1 VLRHRLI
8 LGPILIAMLI
18 AMLWLDGVVDR
29 TALPAALSGFYSK
42 PTFPPGVIVFIVVF
56 VVSIIAGRELAVILR
71 DKSIEASNRV
81 TCTAAAMGLCAS
93 CMFPESLG
101 ATTGMAMVSTTAV
114 VVFLFA
120 LAFYSRHKTAQGV
133 VAAAGGAMLSFVY
146 LGLMF
151 GFLLAIRRHYD
162 VWVLAWVIAVT
173 KACDTGAYFTGRS
186 IGRHKLIPWLS
197 PGKTWEG
204 LWGGVL
210 ASSLIGAS
218 GMWLLA
224 RYNPGLADMALP
236 PFWNG
241 LLAGAVFAILGQ
253 IGDLIMSLF
262 KRDAGLK
269 DSGHILPGFGGVLDV
284 LDSPLLVAPA
294 AYWWLQLGL

>member
-8 LGPILIAMLI
+8 LGPILIVTLI
-18 AMLWLDGVVDR
+18 AALWLDGVVDR
-29 TALPAALSGFYSK
+29 LPMPTWLSWAYAQS
-42 PTFPPGVIVFIVVF
+42 TYPPGSIMFFIVFAI
-56 VVSIIAGRELAVILR
+56 SIIAGRELAVILR

-93 CMFPESLG
+93 CMFPETLSPTI
-101 ATTGMAMVSTTAV
+101 AMAMVSTTGV

-162 VWVLAWVIAVT
+162 VWVVAWVIAVT
-173 KACDTGAYFTGRS
+173 KACDTGAYFTGRA
-186 IGRHKLIPWLS
+186 IGKHKLIPWLS

-204 LWGGVL
+204 LWGGVV
-210 ASSLIGAS
+210 ASSLIGGI
-218 GMWLLA
+218 GMVLLA
-224 RYNPGLADMALP
+224 RENPAFEKMMLP
-236 PFWNG
+236 PLANG
-241 LLAGAVFAILGQ
+241 LVAGALFAILGQ

-269 DSGHILPGFGGVLDV
+269 DSGRLLPGFGGVLDV

>member
-1 VLRHRLI
+1 MLKHRLI
-8 LGPILIAMLI
+8 LGPILIIALI

-29 TALPAALSGFYSK
+29 APTPSWLSWAYAP
-42 PTFPPGVIVFIVVF
+42 PTCPPGVIVFVVVF
-56 VVSIIAGRELAVILR
+56 AISIIAGRELAVILR

-93 CMFPESLG
+93 CMFPESWS
-101 ATTGMAMVSTTAV
+101 ATTGMAMVSTTGV
-114 VVFLFA
+114 CVFLFA
-120 LAFYSRHKTAQGV
+120 LAFYSRHKNTQGV

-151 GFLLAIRRHYD
+151 GFLLAIRRHHD

-173 KACDTGAYFTGRS
+173 KACDTGAYFTGRAV
-186 IGRHKLIPWLS
+186 GRHKLIPWLS

-210 ASSLIGAS
+210 ASSLIGGI
-218 GMWLLA
+218 GMVLLA
-224 RYNPGLADMALP
+224 KENPGLEKMMLP
-236 PFWNG
+236 PLANG
-241 LLAGAVFAILGQ
+241 LLAGAVFAVLGQ

-269 DSGHILPGFGGVLDV
+269 DSGRLLPGFGGVLDV